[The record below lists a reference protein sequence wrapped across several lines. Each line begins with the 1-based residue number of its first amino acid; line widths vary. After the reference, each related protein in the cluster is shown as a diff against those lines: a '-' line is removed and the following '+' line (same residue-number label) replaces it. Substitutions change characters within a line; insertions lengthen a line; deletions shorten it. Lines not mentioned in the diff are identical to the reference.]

1 VGKVLVI
8 VDNKINYG
16 LNLTNWDTVFHTPC
30 AEYYWMQIKNIYLII
45 LHRFD
50 SIKHYMKK
58 GFFAYSSEPPYCG
71 EFIEEA
77 IVAINKTEVATL
89 SSWKDLNING
99 QMIIYPILK
108 AIEKCDFFCADL
120 TGMNDNVLFEIG
132 FAVAKRKPLWLL
144 LDTSHIEST
153 KRFKELNFLTTIGY
167 SSYNNSIEIETNFHR
182 DNVQFSKSD
191 LIESL
196 FSNIS
201 NTRDEKALFYIK
213 GQVDTNYSQEILNI
227 ITNKKLPCIVDD
239 PVESKIHPLSW
250 YIEQL
255 YSVPAFLGEFSSI
268 YRTGF
273 ELHNSK
279 CALVSGLAL
288 GLGLEVMMVA
298 EKPYPTPMDY
308 RELLRKYTN
317 RDSCKGVVEP
327 FLERVHQEIAQLLL
341 KKREEADKNRQRSKL
356 QRINF
361 GEFIA
366 EHESENLYN
375 YFVETSHY
383 QNLIKSEHN
392 IIIGRKG
399 TGKTATLYFLEK
411 ELCEDVRNHICLIK
425 PINFEVDGLIEL
437 FKNLNDEFEKG
448 YITESIWKFLIYTEI
463 ARSLYIKIKEQPIY
477 AVSTEE
483 ERFIDFI
490 EGKKNII
497 LSDFSTRL
505 EQELELLKTTAN
517 LGSQQQFRIKIAE
530 ILHDGDILNL
540 KEHIKTVLNKKK
552 RLIVLIDNLDKSW
565 RTNSD
570 ISILSKFI
578 LGLLGTVGRI
588 AREFRG
594 KPQEKL
600 KFSFHLT
607 LFLRSDIFKYIMSNA
622 REPDKIEYSRLRW
635 NDPEILFR
643 VLEER
648 FFELTEFTVSK
659 EDLWT
664 DYIIP
669 TIEGIETRKWILS
682 KVIPRP
688 RDVIYFFNIAKNFAV
703 SRGHFR
709 ILDNDIVSAY
719 GDYSNWIFKS
729 ILVENG
735 ITVKQMESFMYN
747 LLGENVIMTSDQ
759 IKAFMLKADID
770 TQDVPKFI
778 DHLVSLSILGRE
790 TKLNHFEYEFEF
802 DSDIKIKVLS
812 EKLNTSRYK
821 IHEAF
826 VPYLE
831 CTYN

>member
-1 VGKVLVI
+1 M
-8 VDNKINYG
+8 
-16 LNLTNWDTVFHTPC
+16 T
-30 AEYYWMQIKNIYLII
+30 
-45 LHRFD
+45 
-50 SIKHYMKK
+50 KK
-58 GFFAYSSEPPYCG
+58 GFFAYSSEPEYCG

-77 IVAINKTEVATL
+77 LVSINKSGIATL
-89 SSWKDLNING
+89 SSWKDLNITG
-99 QMIIYPILK
+99 KLIIYPILK
-108 AIEKCDFFCADL
+108 AIERADFFCADL

-132 FAVAKRKPLWLL
+132 FAISKKKPLWLI
-144 LDTSHIEST
+144 LDTSHIDSV
-153 KRFKELNFLTTIGY
+153 KRFKELNFLSTVGY
-167 SSYNNSIEIETNFHR
+167 STYNSSSQIEENFHY
-182 DNVQFSKSD
+182 DKVQDSNSD
-191 LIESL
+191 LIETL
-196 FSNIS
+196 FDNIS

-213 GQVDTNYSQEILNI
+213 GQIDTNYSQEILNI
-227 ITNKKLPCIVDD
+227 ITNKKLPCIIDD
-239 PVESKIHPLSW
+239 PVESNIHPLSW

-279 CALVSGLAL
+279 CAFVSGMAL

-308 RELLRKYTN
+308 KELLMKYTN
-317 RDSCKGVVEP
+317 RETCKSVVEP
-327 FLERVHQEIAQLLL
+327 FLEKVHQEIAQLLL

-399 TGKTATLYFLEK
+399 TGKTATLYFLEQ
-411 ELCEDVRNHICLIK
+411 ELAEDVRNHICLIK

-463 ARSLYIKIKEQPIY
+463 ARSLYMRIKEQPLY
-477 AVSTEE
+477 AYSIEE
-483 ERFIDFI
+483 SKFI
-490 EGKKNII
+490 EFIEAKSNII

-505 EQELELLKTTAN
+505 EQELEFLKASVN
-517 LGSQQQFRIKIAE
+517 LESQQQFRIKIAE
-530 ILHDGDILNL
+530 ILHDGDLMDL
-540 KEHIKTVLNKKK
+540 KEHIKIVLNKKN

-588 AREFRG
+588 SRELRG

-600 KFSFHLT
+600 KFTFHLT

-648 FFELTEFTVSK
+648 FLELTEFSVLRD
-659 EDLWT
+659 DLWGEFLI
-664 DYIIP
+664 DKIN
-669 TIEGIETRKWILS
+669 GIELKEWIIT
-682 KVIPRP
+682 KIIPRP
-688 RDVIYFFNIAKNFAV
+688 RDVIYLFNVAKNFAV
-703 SRGHFR
+703 SRGHTK
-709 ILDNDIVSAY
+709 ILENDIISAY
-719 GDYSNWIFKS
+719 EDYSNWIFKS
-729 ILVENG
+729 VLVENG
-735 ITVKQMESFMYN
+735 ITIKQMENFMYN
-747 LLGENVIMTSDQ
+747 LMGENVYLKKEEIES
-759 IKAFMLKADID
+759 FMQKSNID
-770 TQDVPKFI
+770 NTNVEKFI

-790 TKLNHFEYEFEF
+790 IKPNQFEYEFEF

-812 EKLNTSRYK
+812 EKLNTNRFK
-821 IHEAF
+821 IHDAF
-826 VPYLE
+826 IPYLD
-831 CTYN
+831 CIVN

>member
-1 VGKVLVI
+1 MRRR
-8 VDNKINYG
+8 
-16 LNLTNWDTVFHTPC
+16 C
-30 AEYYWMQIKNIYLII
+30 
-45 LHRFD
+45 
-50 SIKHYMKK
+50 
-58 GFFAYSSEPPYCG
+58 
-71 EFIEEA
+71 
-77 IVAINKTEVATL
+77 
-89 SSWKDLNING
+89 
-99 QMIIYPILK
+99 
-108 AIEKCDFFCADL
+108 
-120 TGMNDNVLFEIG
+120 
-132 FAVAKRKPLWLL
+132 
-144 LDTSHIEST
+144 
-153 KRFKELNFLTTIGY
+153 
-167 SSYNNSIEIETNFHR
+167 
-182 DNVQFSKSD
+182 
-191 LIESL
+191 
-196 FSNIS
+196 
-201 NTRDEKALFYIK
+201 FYIK
-213 GQVDTNYSQEILNI
+213 GQIDTNYSQEILNTI
-227 ITNKKLPCIVDD
+227 SDKKLPCIVDD

-298 EKPYPTPMDY
+298 EKPYPTPMDFK
-308 RELLRKYTN
+308 ELLSKYTS
-317 RDSCKGVVEP
+317 RDTCKSVVEP

-356 QRINF
+356 QRVNF

-399 TGKTATLYFLEK
+399 TGKTATLYFLEQ
-411 ELCEDVRNHICLIK
+411 ELQDDVRNHICLIK

-463 ARSLYIKIKEQPIY
+463 ARSLYLKIKDQPLY
-477 AVSTEE
+477 SLSVEE
-483 ERFIDFI
+483 SKFILFI
-490 EGKKNII
+490 EDRKNII

-505 EQELELLKTTAN
+505 EQELELLKSSTN
-517 LGSQQQFRIKIAE
+517 FGSQQQFRIKIAE
-530 ILHDGDILNL
+530 ILHDGDILIL
-540 KEHIKTVLNKKK
+540 KEHIKLVLSKKN

-570 ISILSKFI
+570 IHILSKFI

-600 KFSFHLT
+600 KFTFHLT

-635 NDPEILFR
+635 TDPEILFR

-648 FFELTEFTVSK
+648 FLELTDFKVVK
-659 EDLWT
+659 EDLWN
-664 DYIIP
+664 DFVVDNVH
-669 TIEGIETRKWILS
+669 GIQVKEWMIS
-682 KVIPRP
+682 KIIPRP

-703 SRGHFR
+703 SRGHTK
-709 ILDNDIVSAY
+709 ILERDLISAY
-719 GDYSNWIFKS
+719 EDYSNWIFKS

-735 ITVKQMESFMYN
+735 ITVKQIETFMYN
-747 LLGENVIMTSDQ
+747 LMGESVYITADE
-759 IKAFMLKADID
+759 IGRFMEKSNID
-770 TQDVPKFI
+770 NSNIPKFI

-790 TKLNHFEYEFEF
+790 TKIGHFDYEFEF

-812 EKLNTSRYK
+812 DKLGTNRYK

-831 CTYN
+831 CNYN

>member
-1 VGKVLVI
+1 
-8 VDNKINYG
+8 
-16 LNLTNWDTVFHTPC
+16 
-30 AEYYWMQIKNIYLII
+30 
-45 LHRFD
+45 
-50 SIKHYMKK
+50 MKK
-58 GFFAYSSEPPYCG
+58 GFFAYSSEPEYCG

-77 IVAINKTEVATL
+77 LVAINKSETATL

-99 QMIIYPILK
+99 KLIIYPILK
-108 AIEKCDFFCADL
+108 AIDRCDFLCADL

-132 FAVAKRKPLWLL
+132 FAIAKRKPIWLI
-144 LDTSHIEST
+144 LDTSHIDSV

-167 SSYNNSIEIETNFHR
+167 SSYNSSSEIENNFYR
-182 DNVQFSKSD
+182 DKVHNTKTD

-201 NTRDEKALFYIK
+201 SDRDEKALFYIK
-213 GQVDTNYSQEILNI
+213 GQIDTNYSQEILNI
-227 ITNKKLPCIVDD
+227 ITSKKLPCIVDD

-279 CALVSGLAL
+279 CALVSGMAL

-308 RELLRKYTN
+308 RELLSKYTN
-317 RDSCKGVVEP
+317 RESCKSVVEP

-356 QRINF
+356 QRVHF

-392 IIIGRKG
+392 IVIGRKG
-399 TGKTATLYFLEK
+399 TGKTATLYFLEQ
-411 ELCEDVRNHICLIK
+411 ELNEDTRNHICLIK

-463 ARSLYIKIKEQPIY
+463 AKSLYLRIKDQPLYSI
-477 AVSTEE
+477 TNEE
-483 ERFIDFI
+483 SKFILFI
-490 EGKKNII
+490 ESKKSVI

-505 EQELELLKTTAN
+505 EQELELLKATAN
-517 LGSQQQFRIKIAE
+517 LESQQQFRIKIAE
-530 ILHDGDILNL
+530 ILHDGDILSL
-540 KEHIKTVLNKKK
+540 KEHIKIVLNKRN

-570 ISILSKFI
+570 IHVLSKFI

-600 KFSFHLT
+600 RFTFHLT

-643 VLEER
+643 VLEQR
-648 FFELTEFTVSK
+648 FLELTDFTVVK
-659 EDLWT
+659 ENLWE
-664 DYIIP
+664 DYVVKTVSGMEIKSWVI
-669 TIEGIETRKWILS
+669 S

-688 RDVIYFFNIAKNFAV
+688 RDIIYFFNIAKNFAV
-703 SRGHFR
+703 SRGHTK
-709 ILDNDIVSAY
+709 ILEKDLVSAY
-719 GDYSNWIFKS
+719 EDYSNWIFKS

-735 ITVKQMESFMYN
+735 ITVKQMETFMYN
-747 LLGENVIMTSDQ
+747 LMGESVFIKYEQ
-759 IKAFMLKADID
+759 IRAFMEKSEIDIS
-770 TQDVPKFI
+770 DVPKFI

-790 TKLNHFEYEFEF
+790 TKPNNFEYEFEF

-812 EKLNTSRYK
+812 EKLNTKRYK

-831 CTYN
+831 STYM